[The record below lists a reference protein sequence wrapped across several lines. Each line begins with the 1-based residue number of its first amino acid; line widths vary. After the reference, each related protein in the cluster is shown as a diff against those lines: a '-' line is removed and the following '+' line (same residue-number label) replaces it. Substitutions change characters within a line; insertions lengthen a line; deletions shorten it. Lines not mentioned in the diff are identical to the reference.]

1 MEIKSEQFLAD
12 INEGKLAPS
21 KDAYLFKTNKEAQ
34 EVAEKFNEALVME
47 FFTAFYIEYTV
58 RDMDIQT
65 YILLP
70 SYEACQVMIR
80 DNEDMDQ
87 YMHADGSVDK
97 WCIRTD
103 KLSQSIRPVLRPE

>member
-1 MEIKSEQFLAD
+1 
-12 INEGKLAPS
+12 
-21 KDAYLFKTNKEAQ
+21 
-34 EVAEKFNEALVME
+34 ME

-70 SYEACQVMIR
+70 SYEACQVFIR
-80 DNEDMDQ
+80 DNEDMDD
-87 YMHADGSVDK
+87 YMKADGSVDK

>member
-1 MEIKSEQFLAD
+1 MSGYSCWLDA
-12 INEGKLAPS
+12 APHRNNLPKQGVS
-21 KDAYLFKTNKEAQ
+21 A
-34 EVAEKFNEALVME
+34 ME

-58 RDMDIQT
+58 RDMDIQS

-70 SYEACQVMIR
+70 SYEACQVFIR

-87 YMHADGSVDK
+87 YMYADGSVDK
-97 WCIRTD
+97 WCIKTD

>member
-1 MEIKSEQFLAD
+1 MI
-12 INEGKLAPS
+12 
-21 KDAYLFKTNKEAQ
+21 
-34 EVAEKFNEALVME
+34 E

-80 DNEDMDQ
+80 DNEDMAE
-87 YMHADGSVDK
+87 YMHVDGDVDM
-97 WCIRTD
+97 WCLDTGVMS
-103 KLSQSIRPVLRPE
+103 KSIRPKLRPKEL